1 MARGRAIMPAHFPQ
15 RAGATAGPATPAS
28 MQPDLMSLPFHTAV
42 SELEKRL
49 IENALHLAQG
59 NKTEAANR
67 LQINR
72 RLLYQK
78 IDEHQIKE

>member
-1 MARGRAIMPAHFPQ
+1 
-15 RAGATAGPATPAS
+15 
-28 MQPDLMSLPFHTAV
+28 MSLPFHKAV
-42 SELEKRL
+42 GELEKRL
-49 IENALHLAQG
+49 IENALRLAEG

-78 IDEHQIKE
+78 IEEHHIKE